1 MNKLFHWALVLL
13 LFGVAAVAGRA
24 EPNEKTMREASVV
37 FLKAVIGDVLQNSG
51 TAKYF
56 PGVKLDGIT
65 LNEEKERGGR
75 LVRWEYSHGVHY
87 VPADPGMQVGTK
99 PIFESNASILF
110 SVFVA
115 DEQHGHGLFPWIK
128 SYKVLDD
135 SRLVTGFDIE
145 TGGDSSDLQKKVDA
159 IIKSHLAAFQKA
171 LAD

>member
-1 MNKLFHWALVLL
+1 
-13 LFGVAAVAGRA
+13 
-24 EPNEKTMREASVV
+24 
-37 FLKAVIGDVLQNSG
+37 
-51 TAKYF
+51 
-56 PGVKLDGIT
+56 
-65 LNEEKERGGR
+65 
-75 LVRWEYSHGVHY
+75 
-87 VPADPGMQVGTK
+87 MQVGTK